1 MHNRE
6 KIIRNYIEGYNNF
19 DMDKMVTDMSKDIIF
34 ENIQNGE
41 INLSLS
47 GLSAFIEQA
56 KMSRDFF
63 TSRKQIIKSFKHQK
77 NKTEIIVEFQAVPTI
92 DLPNGYKKGKAFQL
106 TGTSEFEFT
115 DDKIT
120 RLTDIS

>member
-56 KMSRDFF
+56 KMSRLLYIQE
-63 TSRKQIIKSFKHQK
+63 TNH
-77 NKTEIIVEFQAVPTI
+77 
-92 DLPNGYKKGKAFQL
+92 
-106 TGTSEFEFT
+106 
-115 DDKIT
+115 
-120 RLTDIS
+120 